1 MLTIPE
7 KPPMSTLDDWKTHF
21 QGFTEKYFIVNGYM
35 MAGSIAAF
43 PNMITYWDVKSVDD
57 ITPDKLKFIEKISD
71 LEVLIIGTGKRT
83 KMLPMETIQW
93 LRKKRIGFEMVP
105 SGTACATFN
114 FMCEENREI
123 AALILPLS
131 YNDM

>member
-35 MAGSIAAF
+35 MAGSIAAL
-43 PNMITYWDVKSVDD
+43 PNMITYWDVKSVDE
-57 ITPDKLKFIEKISD
+57 ITPEKLKFIENISD

-83 KMLPMETIQW
+83 KMLPIETVQW
-93 LRKKRIGFEMVP
+93 LRNKRIGFEMVP

-123 AALILPLS
+123 AALILPMS
-131 YNDM
+131 YNSE